1 MFYYNGRY
9 YLLHVI
15 VLTFTYQLIVLH
27 LWSDFFYLKT
37 PLSIKIYSSVA
48 ELPNNWDTFAVENI
62 FLSSKYLEILQKSA
76 PANMISH
83 FIGLFKESELVGI
96 ALSQFLDL
104 NKLESFGE
112 RDKCIKTAVRNIV
125 FKNFCSHIL
134 IIGNNMLTG
143 QNAFAFSDKTDN
155 VQVLVALKTA
165 SEKLAAIFNKK
176 GLKVHITTFKDF
188 PTEET
193 KAFHQ
198 AGFHNH
204 FQFSTQ
210 PNMLFD
216 IPNHWKS
223 EQDYINALSKKYRDQ
238 YKRARKKAEGI
249 EKRKMHLEDII
260 EYEETIYD
268 LYHHVAKNAHFN
280 TFFLPKDHFRTF
292 KEILEDKFLFYG
304 YFLDK
309 KLIGFNTL
317 IKNGEVMDTYFLGY
331 DDSIQ
336 REKML
341 YLNMLYD
348 MVAYSIN
355 KGFNEIIFARTAL
368 EIKSSIGAKPQE
380 MFGFAK
386 HSNSIADLAFEKVFC
401 YLEPTVVWQERNP
414 FK

>member
-1 MFYYNGRY
+1 MG
-9 YLLHVI
+9 
-15 VLTFTYQLIVLH
+15 
-27 LWSDFFYLKT
+27 DFFYLKT
-37 PLSIKIYSSVA
+37 PLSIKIYSSA
-48 ELPNNWDTFAVENI
+48 NELPNNWDTLAIENI
-62 FLSSKYLEILQKSA
+62 FLNSRYLEILEKSA
-76 PANMISH
+76 PSNMTSH
-83 FIGLFKESELVGI
+83 FIGLYKDSELVGI

-104 NKLESFGE
+104 NKLDSFGE

-143 QNAFAFSDKTDN
+143 QNAYAFSDKIDTI
-155 VQVLVALKTA
+155 QVLQALKNA
-165 SEKLAAIFNKK
+165 SEKLKNIFKEK

-188 PTEET
+188 PQGDIPL
-193 KAFHQ
+193 FHK
-198 AGFHNH
+198 AGFQNH

-216 IPNHWKS
+216 IPDNWKS
-223 EQDYINALSKKYRDQ
+223 EQDYIDSLTKKYRDQ

-249 EKRKMHLEDII
+249 EKRKMNLEDIVKQ
-260 EYEETIYD
+260 EETIYD

-280 TFFLPKDHFRTF
+280 TFFLAKNHFRTF
-292 KEILEDKFLFYG
+292 KELLKDKFLFYG
-304 YFLDK
+304 YFLDG
-309 KLIGFNTL
+309 KLIGFNTI

-331 DDSIQ
+331 DESIQ

-355 KGFNEIIFARTAL
+355 KGFKEIIFARTAL
-368 EIKSSIGAKPQE
+368 EIKSSIGAKPQK
-380 MFGFAK
+380 MYGFAQ
-386 HSNSIADLAFEKVFC
+386 HGNPVADLVFEKVFC

-414 FK
+414 FKEQPL